1 MRRFVSSWWVAV
13 TLVSSPAVALAQ
25 EGKTFPECTH
35 APSERDISAAK
46 GAFEA
51 GQVSFHEADYARAI
65 LYWEDAFRRDCTA
78 LALLLN
84 LARAYELAEQKAH
97 AVSALETYLA
107 RRPNAADRDQILRRL
122 EVLRR
127 QLDEEREAA
136 RREAEPDP
144 AQSAPS
150 RAPEPLPAVEEAPTA
165 STQAPVWPLFVAG
178 GGLATSVVGVVLWAV
193 NQSTINDCSKESA
206 GVYVCRDAADKQ
218 AAEDALPRRNVGI
231 GLTLGG
237 GAVAIGGAVTYFFL
251 RQQAQGTATLQPSVG
266 PGFAGFSYSGTF

>member
-1 MRRFVSSWWVAV
+1 MRRFVSPWWVAV
-13 TLVSSPAVALAQ
+13 ALVSSPALARAQ

-107 RRPNAADRDQILRRL
+107 RRPNAVDRDQISRRL
-122 EVLRR
+122 EALRR

-136 RREAEPDP
+136 QRRAAET
-144 AQSAPS
+144 APTQPTPS
-150 RAPEPLPAVEEAPTA
+150 HAPEPLPAVEAPTA
-165 STQAPVWPLFVAG
+165 GAQAPVWPLVVAG
-178 GGLATSVVGVVLWAV
+178 GGLAVGVVGVVLWAV

-206 GVYVCRDAADKQ
+206 GVYVCGDAADKR

-251 RQQAQGTATLQPSVG
+251 RQQAHAGASLQPSVG
-266 PGFAGFSYSGTF
+266 PGFAGLNYVGTF